1 MQAIRTRY
9 LGPTNTHGARVK
21 AISAS
26 GLSATVARDYEKDV
40 EADERR
46 AAVALCRKLG
56 WSGCDRMVRA
66 GLTNEESVFVSLP
79 PSCECPSTAFQG
91 LRRGRR

>member
-9 LGPTNTHGARVK
+9 LGQTNTRGARVK

-26 GLSATVARDYEKDV
+26 GLSETVSRDYAKDV

-56 WSGCDRMVRA
+56 WSGCNQMIRA

-79 PSCECPSTAFQG
+79 PSCKCPSTAFQG

>member
-40 EADERR
+40 ESDERR

-56 WSGCDRMVRA
+56 WSGCNQMIRA

-79 PSCECPSTAFQG
+79 PSCKCPSTAFQG
-91 LRRGRR
+91 LRRRR